1 MKRLGVIIAFL
12 LAISL
17 VFSINVR
24 IKDFAK
30 FRGARDNQLFGV
42 GLVIGLNGSG
52 DSGTLNSSLL
62 SNMLKN
68 FGITM
73 NPNDLKTKNV
83 ALVMVVADIPPFYKP
98 GMRLDVEI
106 ASINDAK
113 SLRNGIL
120 IQTPL
125 YGADGNVYAVAQ
137 GPVSVG
143 GEDVKG
149 SANLQ
154 RRFAVVGYIPAGAIV
169 EREIPFSIVDENSVT
184 ILLNRPDFTVAARTA
199 VAINTKFGTNI
210 AKAIDGASVKVTVPN
225 VFKDDIISFL
235 SLLEEIEVPMDTP
248 AQVIINERTG
258 TVVFGG
264 DVTVSDFV
272 LSYGNFVVT
281 IENGQIGDKKAT
293 IGNLITALKSLGAT
307 PQDII
312 AIIQEL
318 YKAGVIFA
326 QLKIM

>member
-1 MKRLGVIIAFL
+1 
-12 LAISL
+12 
-17 VFSINVR
+17 
-24 IKDFAK
+24 
-30 FRGARDNQLFGV
+30 
-42 GLVIGLNGSG
+42 
-52 DSGTLNSSLL
+52 
-62 SNMLKN
+62 
-68 FGITM
+68 
-73 NPNDLKTKNV
+73 
-83 ALVMVVADIPPFYKP
+83 
-98 GMRLDVEI
+98 
-106 ASINDAK
+106 
-113 SLRNGIL
+113 
-120 IQTPL
+120 
-125 YGADGNVYAVAQ
+125 
-137 GPVSVG
+137 
-143 GEDVKG
+143 
-149 SANLQ
+149 
-154 RRFAVVGYIPAGAIV
+154 
-169 EREIPFSIVDENSVT
+169 
-184 ILLNRPDFTVAARTA
+184 
-199 VAINTKFGTNI
+199 AINTKFGTNI